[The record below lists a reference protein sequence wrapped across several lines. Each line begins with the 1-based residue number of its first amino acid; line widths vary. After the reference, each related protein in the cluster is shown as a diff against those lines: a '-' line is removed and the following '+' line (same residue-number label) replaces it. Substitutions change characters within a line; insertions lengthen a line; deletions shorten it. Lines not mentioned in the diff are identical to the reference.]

1 MRWLKPKAG
10 RPARKKA
17 ASRRASWRASW
28 RLGRGQPRWLRPALL
43 GAAVAALVGGAVW
56 LWPPGGVSTAATE
69 ARRAVIAYSARV
81 GLVVSDVLLEG
92 RRHTSRAA
100 LRKAVGL
107 KRGDAMF
114 GFDPQAMRDRLAALP
129 WVREATVQRRL
140 PGTVH
145 VRIVERRPTALWQRG
160 GRLALVDDEGVIITE
175 TNLGRYRSY
184 LIVVGEDA
192 PAHAASLIGLL
203 AAEPGLARRVNAAVR
218 VGKRRWNLELNG
230 GIRVRLPEVDPHAAW
245 LRLARLQRQ
254 YKLLARDVHTIDL
267 RQPDRLIVETK
278 SGRSPAVK
286 ATGGAAGRRT

>member
-1 MRWLKPKAG
+1 MRWLKTWADK
-10 RPARKKA
+10 PAKMKP
-17 ASRRASWRASW
+17 RARRASW

-43 GAAVAALVGGAVW
+43 GGAVAALVGGGLW
-56 LWPPGGVSTAATE
+56 LWSSGGIATAMTE
-69 ARRAVIAYSARV
+69 ARRAVIAYSARI

-100 LRKAVGL
+100 LQKAVGL

-114 GFDPQAMRDRLAALP
+114 GFDPQAIQARLAALP
-129 WVREATVQRRL
+129 WVRAATVQRRL

-145 VRIVERRPTALWQRG
+145 VRIAERRPTALWQRD

-175 TNLGRYRSY
+175 TDLGRYRGY

-192 PAHAASLIGLL
+192 PAHAAALIGLL

-245 LRLARLQRQ
+245 RRLARLQRQ
-254 YKLLARDVHTIDL
+254 YKLLARDVRTIDL
-267 RQPDRLIVETK
+267 RQPDRLIVETR

-286 ATGGAAGRRT
+286 ATGAAAGRRT